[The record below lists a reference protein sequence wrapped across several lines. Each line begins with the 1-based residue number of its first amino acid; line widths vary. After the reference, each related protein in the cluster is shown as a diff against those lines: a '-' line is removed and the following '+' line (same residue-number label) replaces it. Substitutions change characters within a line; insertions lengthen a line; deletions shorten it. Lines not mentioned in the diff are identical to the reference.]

1 MVKIVTAVLVT
12 IVLGAGTIQG
22 AVSYAEYCDDDDDYY
37 NDDYKR
43 CDFSNSERQHDPDVD
58 FVSVVIV
65 TGICAFFWVS
75 S

>member
-22 AVSYAEYCDDDDDYY
+22 AVSYAEYCDDDDYY
-37 NDDYKR
+37 GVDYKR
-43 CDFSNSERQHDPDVD
+43 CDFSNSERQYDFDVD
-58 FVSVVIV
+58 FVAVVIV

-75 S
+75 M